1 MRPRAARRT
10 STELNQRI
18 MTEIQLDG
26 RVFFSNAI
34 LDDRFVLR
42 TCIVNFRTEAEDMD
56 AVLERGGRARGALDA
71 EAHRPSELR
80 G

>member
-1 MRPRAARRT
+1 
-10 STELNQRI
+10 
-18 MTEIQLDG
+18 MTEVQLDG

-42 TCIVNFRTEAEDMD
+42 TCVVNFRTEAEDMD
-56 AVLERGGRARGALDA
+56 AVLNVAAEIGAAYD
-71 EAHRPSELR
+71 EEHRPSELR